1 MLRRQLSTHWMSSMG
16 KRGKTFDSD
25 QIDDMLQ
32 HMRNGKTLTAIAAMK
47 GMPSIDTMNRW
58 EDEQDELGAAIT
70 RARAQGYTVR
80 AEKAVD
86 NAQSC
91 DDPQKGRLAFDAERW
106 FLGKMYPKKFGDK
119 VQLAD
124 ADGEKM
130 QLGEVES
137 LTRLAALASRLQ
149 GRLDAPDNAE

>member
-1 MLRRQLSTHWMSSMG
+1 MP

-25 QIDDMLQ
+25 QIDDMLK
-32 HMRNGKTLTAIAAMK
+32 HMRNGETLTAIAAMK

-70 RARAQGYTVR
+70 RARAIGFTTR
-80 AEKAVD
+80 AEKALLT
-86 NAQSC
+86 AQSSE
-91 DDPQKGRLAFDAERW
+91 DPAKGRLAFDAERW

-124 ADGEKM
+124 ADGEKT
-130 QLGEVES
+130 QLGEVERV
-137 LTRLAALASRLQ
+137 TRLAALASQIQ

>member
-1 MLRRQLSTHWMSSMG
+1 MVSGRSAGICTCSRS
-16 KRGKTFDSD
+16 
-25 QIDDMLQ
+25 
-32 HMRNGKTLTAIAAMK
+32 
-47 GMPSIDTMNRW
+47 P
-58 EDEQDELGAAIT
+58 AAIT

-91 DDPQKGRLAFDAERW
+91 NDPQKGRLAFDAERW

-137 LTRLAALASRLQ
+137 LTRLAALASKLQ